1 MAVRER
7 ESGGGAKNDEIRKKS
22 DKHNMQKRES
32 QPDT

>member
-7 ESGGGAKNDEIRKKS
+7 ESGGGKEWWNKKKS